1 MPASETGT
9 ALPPATRRVGFAG
22 LLVSQFLGAF
32 NDHAFKMMILLLAT
46 EPAAEAAGWTEER
59 LLSLTGV
66 LLMVPFALF
75 SLPAGALSDRFSKKR
90 VLVWTKLLEVAVMGL
105 ATAGFVLGQVELLL
119 GLFFLIALQAA
130 LYSPAKFGILPE
142 LLTEEE
148 LSMGNGLIELLTFV
162 AIILGIMAP
171 AHLRIWCGGS
181 LPAACGVLAGL
192 AVTGLL
198 ATFLVPPLAPAAPGR
213 RLSANPFT
221 GLGTYTGILRRDRP
235 LRLTVLGMV
244 FFWSAATFMLQ
255 GSILYASKT
264 LHLGATEQT
273 YPYIGLAVGVGAGSG
288 LAGWLSDHKVELGL
302 VPLGAFGMVVFG
314 LALSGMGGWS
324 LYYVLPAFALLGAS
338 AGFFIVPL
346 NALLQQRSPSTEK
359 GGLVA
364 ASNFFQA
371 VGMTAAAVLFMVL
384 SDTLHLRPTT
394 LFLVAA
400 LLTAGVAVYLFRL
413 LPEALVRFV
422 LWFLAQGIYRIRVE
436 GRDRIPPHGPALL
449 VCNHPSLVDGLFVLA
464 STHRFVRFMMNQG
477 LADTPVA
484 RWVFRAMGVIP
495 VTTTEGPRA
504 LIASLREASRALKEG
519 HVVCLFAEGEV
530 TRTGQMLPFRIGV
543 ERILRDAPPDTPL
556 IPVHLDR
563 VWGSL
568 FSFQGGRFVWKR
580 PRRFPYPVTVSIGHP
595 LPATATVFELRQ
607 AIQEQGAE
615 AFVHRHG
622 DLEPLH
628 RAFARTAQRMGS
640 RLALAD
646 STGARRTFLGTLAG
660 ALVLARRMRGRW
672 AGQERVGILLPPS
685 VAAATANIAALLAG
699 RVPVN
704 LNYTASAESLRS
716 AAAQC
721 GLRTV
726 LTSRAFLERVK
737 VDVPAEPVF
746 VEEIAGAVTARERF
760 GAGLAARWLPLS
772 RLERLAGRDR
782 PARLDDVATVIFSS
796 GSTGEPKGVQ
806 LTHANILSNV
816 EALAQLYDPGPADGV
831 LGILPFF
838 HSFGFTGT
846 LWFPLLYGMRAV
858 YHVNPLD
865 AAAVGTL
872 VREHGATYLL
882 ATPTFLQ
889 AYTRRC
895 EPGDLGSLRH
905 VIVGAEKLSDRVA
918 DAFETKF
925 GIAPR
930 EGYGCTECSP
940 IVAVNAPDYR
950 ARGLR
955 QVGGKRGRIGHPVPG
970 VTVKIVDPGTFAPRP
985 PGEEG
990 LLVVKGP
997 NVMKGYLGRPDL
1009 TAAAIRDGWYLTG
1022 DIARMEEDGFLVIT
1036 DRLSRFSKIG
1046 GEMVPHVK
1054 IEETLHAAIG
1064 AAEQVLVVTG
1074 VPDEKKGERLAV
1086 LHTLPEERVREL
1098 TGKLGGLGLPNLWLP
1113 RAESFHRVDSIPL
1126 LGSGKTDLKRVKELA
1141 REFEG
1146 ADSGDSTGAP
1156 PGL

>member
-1 MPASETGT
+1 
-9 ALPPATRRVGFAG
+9 
-22 LLVSQFLGAF
+22 
-32 NDHAFKMMILLLAT
+32 
-46 EPAAEAAGWTEER
+46 
-59 LLSLTGV
+59 
-66 LLMVPFALF
+66 
-75 SLPAGALSDRFSKKR
+75 
-90 VLVWTKLLEVAVMGL
+90 
-105 ATAGFVLGQVELLL
+105 VLGHVELLL

-142 LLTEEE
+142 LLADED

-162 AIILGIMAP
+162 AIILGLMAP

-192 AVTGLL
+192 AVAGLL

-213 RLSANPFT
+213 RLSVNPLT
-221 GLGTYTGILRRDRP
+221 GLGAYLEILRRDRP

-255 GSILYASKT
+255 GSILYASKA
-264 LHLGATEQT
+264 LSLDVTEQT
-273 YPYIGLAVGVGAGSG
+273 YPYIGIAVGVGAGSG

-302 VPLGAFGMVVFG
+302 VPLGAFGMVLFS
-314 LALSGMGGWS
+314 LALSGMGGLS
-324 LYYVLPAFALLGAS
+324 LLYVMPLFALLGAA

-346 NALLQQRSPSTEK
+346 NALLQQRSPATDK
-359 GGLVA
+359 GGMVA

-384 SDTLHLRPTT
+384 TVWLHLKPTT
-394 LFLVAA
+394 LFLVAG
-400 LLTAGVAVYLFRL
+400 LLTAGVAAYLFHL

-422 LWFLAQGIYRIRVE
+422 LWFLARSVYRIRVV

-464 STHRFVRFMMNQG
+464 STHRFVRFMMDRG
-477 LADTPVA
+477 LAETPVA

-504 LIASLREASRALKEG
+504 LVGALREAAKALKEG

-543 ERILRDAPPDTPL
+543 DRILRDAPPGTPL

-568 FSFQGGRFVWKR
+568 FSFHGKRFVWKR
-580 PRRFPYPVTVSIGHP
+580 PRRFPYPVTVTIGMP
-595 LPATATVFELRQ
+595 MPATATVFDLRQ

-615 AFVHRHG
+615 AFVHRRG

-628 RAFARTAQRMGS
+628 RAFVRTARRMAS
-640 RLALAD
+640 RPALAD
-646 STGARRTFLGTLAG
+646 STGVRRTFLQALTG
-660 ALVLARRMRGRW
+660 AVVLARRMHGRW
-672 AGQERVGILLPPS
+672 ADQDMVGILLPPT
-685 VAAATANIAALLAG
+685 VAAATANVAALLAG

-704 LNYTASAESLRS
+704 LNYTASAESVRS
-716 AAAQC
+716 AMAQC
-721 GLRTV
+721 GIRTV

-737 VDVPAEPVF
+737 IDLPGEPVF
-746 VEEIAGAVTARERF
+746 VEDIAGSVTAWEKLDAAF
-760 GAGLAARWLPLS
+760 AARWFSLS
-772 RLERLAGRDR
+772 RLERDAGRSR
-782 PARLDDVATVIFSS
+782 PAALDDLATVIFSS
-796 GSTGEPKGVQ
+796 GSTGEPKGVM

-816 EALAQLYDPGPADGV
+816 EALAQLYEPGPGDGL

-846 LWFPLLYGMRAV
+846 IWFPLLYGMRAV

-895 EPGDLGSLRH
+895 DPGDLGSLRH
-905 VIVGAEKLSDRVA
+905 VIVGAEKLTDRVA
-918 DAFETKF
+918 DAFEEKF

-955 QVGGKRGRIGHPVPG
+955 QVAGKRGRIGHPIPG
-970 VTVKIVDPGTFAPRP
+970 VTVRIVDPDTFAPRP
-985 PGEEG
+985 TGEEG

-1009 TAAAIRDGWYLTG
+1009 TAEAIRDGWYHTG
-1022 DIARMEEDGFLVIT
+1022 DIARMEEDGFLVLT

-1054 IEETLHAAIG
+1054 IEETLHAAVG
-1064 AAEQVLVVTG
+1064 TAERVLVVTG
-1074 VPDEKKGERLAV
+1074 VPDEKKGERLVV
-1086 LHTLPEERVREL
+1086 LHTLPEPQLREL
-1098 TGKLGGLGLPNLWLP
+1098 TGRLGGLGLPNLWMP
-1113 RAESFHRVDSIPL
+1113 RAESFHRVDAIPV
-1126 LGSGKTDLKRVKELA
+1126 LGTGKTDLRTVRDLAAQFESTRKEA
-1141 REFEG
+1141 
-1146 ADSGDSTGAP
+1146 STDEA